1 MSDLRRRLAEA
12 SPRLKRYGVIAAVVV
27 ALGLLIGFLD
37 PGAQKSSRGHGEE
50 VISNVLSGVDARGY
64 GIDALAAQIKELRK
78 SDREL
83 ARQIERLGKTADD
96 SGLHSRSRAMREVE
110 RLRKALDEERDARK
124 SEIARLAESTEAEP
138 AGGDPAGDAPRKAT
152 RGQSEAERIFAVPA
166 PPAVVDMAPAGDPD
180 GAPQPL
186 PPARI
191 LTISEPVSEP
201 EPEAEQAV
209 VHLVSGSIITGV
221 IIAGLDAPT
230 GQAARRDPFPML
242 LRVKHEAI
250 LPNRFRQDVR
260 ECFLTAS
267 GYGDLSSERAYLRA
281 ENISCVRED
290 GAIVEQRLQAF
301 ATGEDG
307 KTGIRG
313 RLVSRQGQLIA
324 RSLLAGF
331 ASGVSDM
338 FDIRAVPTI
347 AVNRDGRGGN
357 EQEYQRV
364 LTGDAFKGAAVRGA
378 GKALERIADYYL
390 DMAENMYPVIEID
403 AGRQVDFIVQKG
415 AALNG
420 KG

>member
-1 MSDLRRRLAEA
+1 
-12 SPRLKRYGVIAAVVV
+12 
-27 ALGLLIGFLD
+27 
-37 PGAQKSSRGHGEE
+37 
-50 VISNVLSGVDARGY
+50 
-64 GIDALAAQIKELRK
+64 
-78 SDREL
+78 
-83 ARQIERLGKTADD
+83 
-96 SGLHSRSRAMREVE
+96 
-110 RLRKALDEERDARK
+110 
-124 SEIARLAESTEAEP
+124 
-138 AGGDPAGDAPRKAT
+138 
-152 RGQSEAERIFAVPA
+152 
-166 PPAVVDMAPAGDPD
+166 
-180 GAPQPL
+180 
-186 PPARI
+186 
-191 LTISEPVSEP
+191 
-201 EPEAEQAV
+201 
-209 VHLVSGSIITGV
+209 
-221 IIAGLDAPT
+221 
-230 GQAARRDPFPML
+230 ML